1 MEPEF
6 KAFIVSLIAAPIAF
20 AMVEAIDHFQIFS
33 LTKYGSLQL
42 ISFLIGFSFIASREY
57 FKKKSKK
64 SEKSDEKS

>member
-20 AMVEAIDHFQIFS
+20 AMVESIDHFQIFS

-42 ISFLIGFSFIASREY
+42 IFFLIGFSFIASREY